1 MTKETHTGA
10 SNSDPSDDSQVLDH
24 RAMVKEQAAVW
35 LIRISDNELL
45 PDDVDDLREWIG
57 RSDFHREY
65 FIQLSQSWDDMSVL
79 QELAELFAV
88 PRADGAIEHRHGL
101 AGFWTRKLSFTGFA
115 ATASIVACTFAILL
129 YGLSAFDSQTISLQ
143 TAIGE
148 QRIERLDDGSVLT
161 LNTGSELSV
170 DYSGDNRIIYLSRGE
185 VNFEVAKDPHRPFVV
200 YAGDGLVWAV
210 GTAFNIRL
218 IDDSVDLTVTEGRVK
233 VYSGIVPSEP
243 LPTLVADTLS
253 AESTPAPVQQN
264 EAFVKAGEAL
274 QYSQVIAQKGDLQT
288 EQLQKKLAWQQGA
301 LIFKGETLEQAVV
314 EVRRYTDIEIR
325 IVDPD
330 IKDKKI
336 GGYYKTDDIDSLL
349 RSMSQSFGIHVA
361 YLGDDVIQLSSK
373 LKTFQID

>member
-1 MTKETHTGA
+1 MTRERNTG
-10 SNSDPSDDSQVLDH
+10 SGKPNLDDDPQVLDH

-35 LIRISDNELL
+35 LIRISDNALSPDEVDELR
-45 PDDVDDLREWIG
+45 VWIG

-65 FIQLSQSWDDMSVL
+65 FIQLSQSWDDMAVL

-88 PRADGAIEHRHGL
+88 PRADTASKHHHGL
-101 AGFWTRKLSFTGFA
+101 GLWIDKLSHNGFA
-115 ATASIVACTFAILL
+115 ATASVVACTFALL
-129 YGLSAFDSQTISLQ
+129 MLGVFAFDSRTNTLQ

-161 LNTGSELSV
+161 LNTDSELLV
-170 DYSGDNRIIYLSRGE
+170 DYSGDNRIIHLSRGE
-185 VNFEVAKDPHRPFVV
+185 VNFDVAKDPHRPFVV

-218 IDDSVDLTVTEGRVK
+218 IEDSVDLTVTEGRVK
-233 VYSGIVPSEP
+233 VYSGVAPSEP
-243 LPTLVADTLS
+243 LQPLVADTLNTAS
-253 AESTPAPVQQN
+253 DTTPVQKN

-274 QYSQVIAQKGDLQT
+274 LYSQVIAQKGEMQG

-314 EVRRYTDIEIR
+314 EVRRYTDKKIR
-325 IVDPD
+325 IVDPE
-330 IKDKKI
+330 IKDTQV

-349 RSMSQSFGIHVA
+349 RSMSQSFDIRIA
-361 YLGDDVIQLSSK
+361 YLDDDVIHLSSK
-373 LKTFQID
+373 

>member
-10 SNSDPSDDSQVLDH
+10 SNPDPGDDSQVLDH

-35 LIRISDNELL
+35 LIRISDNELS
-45 PDDVDDLREWIG
+45 PDEVDDLREWIG

-65 FIQLSQSWDDMSVL
+65 FIQLSQSWDDMAVL

-88 PRADGAIEHRHGL
+88 PRADSATEHRHGL
-101 AGFWTRKLSFTGFA
+101 AGFWTNKLSFTGFA
-115 ATASIVACTFAILL
+115 ATASVVACTFALL
-129 YGLSAFDSQTISLQ
+129 LFGLSAFDSQTITLQ

-170 DYSGDNRIIYLSRGE
+170 DYSGDNRIIRLSRGE
-185 VNFEVAKDPHRPFVV
+185 VNFDVAKDPHRPFVV
-200 YAGDGLVWAV
+200 YAGGGLVWAV

-233 VYSGIVPSEP
+233 VYSGIAPSES

-253 AESTPAPVQQN
+253 AESTPATVQQN

-274 QYSQVIAQKGDLQT
+274 QYSQVIGQKGDLQT

-301 LIFKGETLEQAVV
+301 LIFKGETLGQAVV
-314 EVRRYTDIEIR
+314 EVRRYTDKEIR

-330 IKDKKI
+330 IKDKKV

-361 YLGDDVIQLSSK
+361 YLDDDVIQLSSK
-373 LKTFQID
+373 